1 MKSLGRAGIA
11 IYAGIGL
18 CASALIFS
26 SDAAAAPLAP
36 LPMGG
41 PVCSGGVVA
50 FTAPA
55 DGAGVPAGATLVDT
69 TAVVAGAPCG
79 PAAADL
85 TAMAGPVVPM
95 AFPGPVPPVPIAPI
109 PVVPGAPPPVPFVA
123 PGPAGAAAASPIAG
137 VLTDAS
143 APIGLAGGTK

>member
-1 MKSLGRAGIA
+1 
-11 IYAGIGL
+11 
-18 CASALIFS
+18 
-26 SDAAAAPLAP
+26 
-36 LPMGG
+36 MGG
-41 PVCSGGVVA
+41 PVCAGGVVA

-55 DGAGVPAGATLVDT
+55 DAGAAAVGGAPAGATLVDT

-85 TAMAGPVVPM
+85 TSMAGPVVPM